1 MDAVGAA
8 VGNGQVAPAF
18 EYDFQNAQIVT
29 FGASAVSS
37 TAFAQGYTVVTLTAT
52 ANCWY
57 RVNATAAVHIAGSD
71 YLAAGIKFSL
81 KMPVGAT
88 ISVIQ
93 DSSAGFLAVL
103 PCLQFPA

>member
-18 EYDFQNAQIVT
+18 EYDFTSAQVLG
-29 FGASAVSS
+29 FGASAVAS

-52 ANCWY
+52 QNCWY
-57 RVNATAAVHIAGSD
+57 RVNATASAHIAGSD
-71 YLAAGIKFSL
+71 YLAAGVKFSL

-88 ISVIQ
+88 VSVVQ
-93 DSSAGFLAVL
+93 DSASGYLAVL